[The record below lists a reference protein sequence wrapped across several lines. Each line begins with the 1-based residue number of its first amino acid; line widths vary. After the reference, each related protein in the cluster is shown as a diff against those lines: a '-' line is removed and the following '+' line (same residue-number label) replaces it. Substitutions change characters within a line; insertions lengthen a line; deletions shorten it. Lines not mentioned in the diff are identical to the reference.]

1 MNPVADL
8 VVRFQELVAQVPEL
22 IQPLIVAVAAL
33 VPFIEGEGAA
43 SIGIVGGIHPAWA
56 ALAGIIG
63 NFAIVTL
70 VVLITSRVR
79 EGAKARSA
87 QRQAV
92 AVGAPGVPAT
102 AADAPG
108 GYAAEPESK
117 GRQRFRM
124 WVNRFGVPGASLLG
138 PLAIPTHF
146 TAAMLV
152 GMGAKRG
159 WVLLWQGIAI
169 VLWTVALTLLITGV
183 TTFVLR

>member
-1 MNPVADL
+1 MNPIADL

-22 IQPLIVAVAAL
+22 IQPFIVAVAAL

-56 ALAGIIG
+56 AIASIVG
-63 NFAIVTL
+63 NFAIVTP

-92 AVGAPGVPAT
+92 AVGAPSTG
-102 AADAPG
+102 ADAPLEHAG
-108 GYAAEPESK
+108 EPESK

-124 WVNRFGVPGASLLG
+124 WVNRFGVPGACLLG

-146 TAAMLV
+146 TVAMLV

-159 WVLLWQGIAI
+159 WVLLWQVVAI
-169 VLWTVALTLLITGV
+169 VLLTVALTVMITRV
-183 TTFVLR
+183 TTVVLR